1 MQNVASKLWDRQAV
15 VTGIRTSA
23 DKTIV
28 SYNLDIRVLQSTR
41 HRKFLR
47 KLVDL
52 PNHDEAAVETFPN
65 ADEGVMMAGQDNERD
80 HMPSQRPLRLSARI
94 QSGEGRRC

>member
-1 MQNVASKLWDRQAV
+1 MTR
-15 VTGIRTSA
+15 IRTSA
-23 DKTIV
+23 DRSIV
-28 SYNLDIRVLQSTR
+28 NYNLDIGGLQSTR
-41 HRKFLR
+41 HRKYLR
-47 KLVDL
+47 KLVGL
-52 PNHDEAAVETFPN
+52 PNHDEAAVEHFPN

>member
-1 MQNVASKLWDRQAV
+1 MTR
-15 VTGIRTSA
+15 IRTSA
-23 DKTIV
+23 DRSIV

-52 PNHDEAAVETFPN
+52 PNHDEAAVEKFLN

-80 HMPSQRPLRLSARI
+80 HMPSQRPL
-94 QSGEGRRC
+94 QSGAGRR